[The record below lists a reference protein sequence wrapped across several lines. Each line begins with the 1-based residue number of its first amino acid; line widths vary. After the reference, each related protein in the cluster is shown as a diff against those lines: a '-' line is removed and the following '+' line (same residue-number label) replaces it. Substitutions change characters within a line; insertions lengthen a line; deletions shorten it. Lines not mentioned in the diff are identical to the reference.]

1 MAAGID
7 PDRWLAFVAASLLMG
22 LVPGPGVMAIVA
34 TAASSGRRV
43 ALGAVVGMAIGNMLA
58 MTLSLAG
65 VGALL
70 AASAAG
76 FAALKLAGAVW
87 LVLLGLWT
95 LRRTQA
101 AVGATPPISPRAA
114 FSGTL
119 AIGTF
124 HPKTIVFFVA
134 FVPQFIRP
142 DRDYASQ
149 AALLVATFCGVL
161 ALTDAGYAFAAARA
175 ATRLRGQGAQRWS
188 QRVGGGVLIA
198 AGVATAAARR

>member
-87 LVLLGLWT
+87 LVLLGL
-95 LRRTQA
+95 
-101 AVGATPPISPRAA
+101 
-114 FSGTL
+114 
-119 AIGTF
+119 
-124 HPKTIVFFVA
+124 
-134 FVPQFIRP
+134 
-142 DRDYASQ
+142 
-149 AALLVATFCGVL
+149 
-161 ALTDAGYAFAAARA
+161 
-175 ATRLRGQGAQRWS
+175 
-188 QRVGGGVLIA
+188 
-198 AGVATAAARR
+198 